1 MSANQEIL
9 SFTNIVNS
17 HWQDLANK
25 TFTNIE
31 TNENLGWVYAKYNNT
46 ACLTAICTNGRI
58 EFNNGDYIK
67 QIFGENL
74 DVNKPLFK
82 VN

>member
-1 MSANQEIL
+1 MSTTQQIL
-9 SFTNIVNS
+9 SFNEIVYA

-31 TNENLGWVYAKYNNT
+31 TNENLGWVYAKYNNS
-46 ACLTAICTNGRI
+46 ASLTAICTNGRI